1 MQFFLGLIL
10 LGKLSH
16 LAFATSIPVA
26 EVVKLTP
33 SGRSTIVISMASRA
47 GNLLN
52 KARKGDPSMTLVGQH
67 SLDAKPP
74 VGAIITLRG
83 DTDVLTA
90 KCQLPHATP
99 PTLNADGATQGMDP
113 LSDF

>member
-1 MQFFLGLIL
+1 MQFFLVSSSSGR
-10 LGKLSH
+10 LSH
-16 LAFATSIPVA
+16 LALATSIPVA

-33 SGRSTIVISMASRA
+33 SGRSTI
-47 GNLLN
+47 
-52 KARKGDPSMTLVGQH
+52 H

-83 DTDVLTA
+83 EPDVLTA